1 MATAFFAAMVSI
13 KQLQAFYC
21 KRRCAM
27 KKNMGAIDRGIR
39 LLVAIVLTV
48 LLAVRV
54 LSGVAG
60 IILGVIALIL
70 LVTSL
75 IGFCPL
81 YVPLKISTKKQ
92 E

>member
-1 MATAFFAAMVSI
+1 
-13 KQLQAFYC
+13 
-21 KRRCAM
+21 M

-39 LLVAIVLTV
+39 LIVAIVLTV
-48 LLAVRV
+48 LLATRV

-60 IILGVIALIL
+60 IVLGIIAVLL

-75 IGFCPL
+75 TGFCLL
-81 YVPLKISTKKQ
+81 YVPLKISTNKQ

>member
-1 MATAFFAAMVSI
+1 
-13 KQLQAFYC
+13 
-21 KRRCAM
+21 M

-39 LLVAIVLTV
+39 LVVAIALTI
-48 LLAVRV
+48 LLAARV
-54 LSGVAG
+54 LSGVAAIVLG
-60 IILGVIALIL
+60 IIAVLL

-75 IGFCPL
+75 TGSCLL